1 MKPALLIIDMQKG
14 LLTDPRLQSELSVA
28 SEYINAVAD
37 LFRDT
42 GRPVVVVQ
50 DTEMG
55 EHSPGFEVT
64 PEIRLAD
71 SDLRISKEW
80 NNAFW
85 KTDLEQLLRDK
96 ETDFVVVCGF
106 AAEHCVTFTFNG
118 ARERGLGRRSC
129 KRHSRRTSGC
139 SVRRIPGP
147 QFDQLCRYPC
157 FVEQSMTMIIDTPV
171 NL

>member
-64 PEIRLAD
+64 PEIRLDD

-96 ETDFVVVCGF
+96 ETNFVVVCGF

-118 ARERGLGRRSC
+118 ARERGFGAAILQKGILGEHPDAVSGVYRDRSLISYAVIHALL
-129 KRHSRRTSGC
+129 KN
-139 SVRRIPGP
+139 
-147 QFDQLCRYPC
+147 Q
-157 FVEQSMTMIIDTPV
+157 
-171 NL
+171 